1 MPVRRNRHVQLRL
14 LPALAI
20 VLCALLAGTPAAQ
33 AQELDAS
40 SASKALVLASAYYGD
55 ISVVSRLQGS
65 AGGDQLARVD
75 LLTEA
80 GNPSPTSKPW
90 TTVPWR
96 AALAIGLDVADV
108 PRARAPPNEEMT

>member
-20 VLCALLAGTPAAQ
+20 ALCALLAGTPAAQ
-33 AQELDAS
+33 AQELDGS
-40 SASKALVLASAYYGD
+40 SPSKALVLASAYYGD
-55 ISVVSRLQGS
+55 ISVVSRLEGS

-80 GNPSPTSKPW
+80 RNPSTTSKPW
-90 TTVPWR
+90 ANMPPR
-96 AALAIGLDVADV
+96 AERATGLDAADV